1 MQHIARSKITDFISY
16 IEIYSAFFSF
26 FNNKWGNFA
35 VIQRVVSIY
44 NGDPQWVYRVYN
56 YMILRNLSILNFK
69 NIGEASLEFSPK
81 LNCFLGSNGEGKTN
95 LLDAIYYLSF
105 CRSAFNPI
113 DSQIIKHDAD
123 FLMLDAAY
131 ATDEEEPVA
140 VYCGMKRG
148 QKKQLK
154 RDKKAYKRLSQH
166 IGLIPLIFVSPA
178 DQTLIA
184 VVRSVA
190 D

>member
-1 MQHIARSKITDFISY
+1 
-16 IEIYSAFFSF
+16 
-26 FNNKWGNFA
+26 
-35 VIQRVVSIY
+35 
-44 NGDPQWVYRVYN
+44 
-56 YMILRNLSILNFK
+56 MILRNLSILNFK

-113 DSQIIKHDAD
+113 DSQVIKHDAD

-131 ATDEEEPVA
+131 ATDEDEPVA

-148 QKKQLK
+148 QKGVQ
-154 RDKKAYKRLSQH
+154 A
-166 IGLIPLIFVSPA
+166 
-178 DQTLIA
+178 TLA
-184 VVRSVA
+184 AHRTHSACVRFA
-190 D
+190 CRPDAHRRR

>member
-1 MQHIARSKITDFISY
+1 
-16 IEIYSAFFSF
+16 
-26 FNNKWGNFA
+26 
-35 VIQRVVSIY
+35 
-44 NGDPQWVYRVYN
+44 
-56 YMILRNLSILNFK
+56 MILRNLSILNFK

-113 DSQIIKHDAD
+113 DSQVIKHDAD

-131 ATDEEEPVA
+131 ATDEDEPVA

-154 RDKKAYKRLSQH
+154 RDKRRISDSRSTSDSFRLCSFRLPTRRSSQAVARN
-166 IGLIPLIFVSPA
+166 GA
-178 DQTLIA
+178 D
-184 VVRSVA
+184 
-190 D
+190 

>member
-1 MQHIARSKITDFISY
+1 
-16 IEIYSAFFSF
+16 
-26 FNNKWGNFA
+26 
-35 VIQRVVSIY
+35 
-44 NGDPQWVYRVYN
+44 
-56 YMILRNLSILNFK
+56 MILRNLSILNFK

-113 DSQIIKHDAD
+113 DSQVIKHDAD

-131 ATDEEEPVA
+131 ATDEDEPVA

-154 RDKKAYKRLSQH
+154 RDKRRTNDSRSTSDSFRLCSFRLPIRRSSQ
-166 IGLIPLIFVSPA
+166 VVARNDA
-178 DQTLIA
+178 D
-184 VVRSVA
+184 
-190 D
+190 